1 MYEVLSSWDI
11 LSSSDGWSP
20 EILSPDL
27 ELKFHPIKKS
37 IHIWILLWQI
47 WEYFLNSE
55 KLWHQAWTAPKRF
68 PKIWAQ
74 ALQKWPVP
82 GWTWAGTRAQPITKS
97 GSTMYIAK
105 CCIMFVYLCMFV
117 KYFDDQQYLQDLKLK
132 VRMNSY

>member
-1 MYEVLSSWDI
+1 MEPWNIEPRPWAKISSHQ
-11 LSSSDGWSP
+11 
-20 EILSPDL
+20 
-27 ELKFHPIKKS
+27 K

-132 VRMNSY
+132 TYLHTLKRYIFLGNQIYILYLEN